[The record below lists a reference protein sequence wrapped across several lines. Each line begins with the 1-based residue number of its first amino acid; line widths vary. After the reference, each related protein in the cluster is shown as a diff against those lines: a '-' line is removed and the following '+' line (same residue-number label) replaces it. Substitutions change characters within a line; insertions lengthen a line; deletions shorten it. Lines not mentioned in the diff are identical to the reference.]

1 MKPREIIQLGL
12 GILTAIGGFLDV
24 GATATAGEAGA
35 KFGLGLVWALLLG
48 TVAIVMLLLMVGR
61 FTAGA
66 HKPYAAAVRE
76 HLGFKFYLLPLTAEI
91 LANCAMLTAELGGV
105 SIALSL
111 LTGISWHFMYPVAAL
126 ALLLTLWFA
135 PFRYIENGPALL
147 GLVTLSFGGAVIAL
161 HGPNLDVLKT
171 LVVPQVSHDQL
182 LEYLFLAAA
191 ILGAI
196 ISPYLIYFYS
206 SGAREEEWGQG
217 SLHINR
223 ATAILGMSF
232 GCLVAIALM
241 LLGAIVL
248 QPKNIQVTTLGEVGL
263 AMAKPWGVVGATL
276 FACGLLITCFGA
288 ALEIGLAVPY
298 EISQGFGWSVG
309 KNKPKTQAARF
320 NLLIVLVVLVG
331 LGLGLLGMD
340 PLQLTLYASAFTAVV
355 LPLSLFPFLILM
367 NDRDYLGR
375 LVNGRV
381 TNIVTIGI
389 LSLAS
394 LVALVTL
401 PLTVLTGGGQ

>member
-1 MKPREIIQLGL
+1 MKPRELLQLGL

-35 KFGLGLVWALLLG
+35 KFGLGLVWALLLA
-48 TVAIVMLLLMVGR
+48 TVAIIQLLLMVGR
-61 FTAGA
+61 FTARS

-76 HLGFKFYLLPLTAEI
+76 HLGFKFYLLPLTAE
-91 LANCAMLTAELGGV
+91 LTANCAMLTAELGGV
-105 SIALSL
+105 AIALSL
-111 LTGISWHFMYPVAAL
+111 LTGFSWHVLYPVAAV

-135 PFRYIENGPALL
+135 PFEVIENGPALL
-147 GLVTLSFGGAVIAL
+147 GLVTLSFAGAVIAL
-161 HGPNLDVLKT
+161 HGPSPEVLKT
-171 LVVPQVSHDQL
+171 LVVPQVSQNQL
-182 LEYLFLAAA
+182 VEYLFLAAA

-223 ATAILGMSF
+223 VTAVLGMSF
-232 GCLVAIALM
+232 GCLVALSLM

-248 QPKNIQVTTLGEVGL
+248 QPKNIQVATLGDIGL
-263 AMAKPWGVVGATL
+263 AMATPWGRVGATL
-276 FACGLLITCFGA
+276 FALGLLVTCFGA

-298 EISQGFGWSVG
+298 EVSQGFGWSVG
-309 KNKPKTQAARF
+309 KNKPKRQAARF
-320 NLLIVLVVLVG
+320 NLLILLIVLAG
-331 LGLGLLGMD
+331 IALGLFGID

-355 LPLSLFPFLILM
+355 LPLSLFPFLVIM
-367 NDRDYLGR
+367 NDRDYLGD

-381 TNIVTIGI
+381 SNWVTIGI

-401 PLTVLTGGGQ
+401 PLTFLSGGGG